1 MALSVD
7 KKCFVVNGTKDP
19 VTWRDSFGRFCL
31 SLAGVFLVV
40 SFEEAPRTARAGEN
54 EDVKGLLQLEND
66 MARAWVQRDTQT
78 LDQILADD
86 YTLTGTADALI
97 GKREYIAGLDN
108 SEFET
113 D

>member
-1 MALSVD
+1 MLRRKWYERPSAPEEILRAVL
-7 KKCFVVNGTKDP
+7 FVVC
-19 VTWRDSFGRFCL
+19 RI
-31 SLAGVFLVV
+31 
-40 SFEEAPRTARAGEN
+40 FEEAPRTAWAGEN

-113 D
+113 DSAIVNALRIRV